1 MKQDWLI
8 SGWRDRVSS
17 NEIRDKRHVLSIAN
31 LNQFQEI
38 VSCLHF
44 WRTTD
49 VVLVFLSSS
58 DSIFYVSNKV
68 CARLNQKL
76 HHKLQKNAKKCYW
89 KFFFRQKLSKK
100 VKQIKMPRDSLWAF
114 FKNCATF
121 RISPA
126 WRRSNSTSI
135 KQIKDIQQ
143 MWVFFAINHL
153 EEKWKFCIFKKFRAL
168 EVEFFG
174 KFFVIFGK
182 FA

>member
-8 SGWRDRVSS
+8 SGWCDRVSS

-68 CARLNQKL
+68 CVRLNQKL
-76 HHKLQKNAKKCYW
+76 HHKLQKNAKKMLLEI
-89 KFFFRQKLSKK
+89 FFSPKTEQESKTD
-100 VKQIKMPRDSLWAF
+100 QNASW
-114 FKNCATF
+114 
-121 RISPA
+121 
-126 WRRSNSTSI
+126 
-135 KQIKDIQQ
+135 
-143 MWVFFAINHL
+143 FAL
-153 EEKWKFCIFKKFRAL
+153 GIF
-168 EVEFFG
+168 
-174 KFFVIFGK
+174 
-182 FA
+182 